1 MAGSPESQLLAP
13 PSCSWHC
20 SSSLCAPST
29 FLLPVAAARTEQSSL
44 TAGTLTASFFS
55 LLPHNILSFLQ
66 VLVPSSQAREEN
78 THSPAL
84 FPLSSFIF
92 LVVDGPFPPLL
103 FLGYPHTQEADPGS
117 GVRRRG
123 QETTS
128 LSSTVKT
135 GSWPQCALTCIVRF
149 RI

>member
-29 FLLPVAAARTEQSSL
+29 FFLPVAAARTEQASL
-44 TAGTLTASFFS
+44 TAGSLTASFFL
-55 LLPHNILSFLQ
+55 LLPHNSLSFLQ
-66 VLVPSSQAREEN
+66 GLVPSSQAREEII
-78 THSPAL
+78 H
-84 FPLSSFIF
+84 FPFSSFIL
-92 LVVDGPFPPLL
+92 LVMDGLFSPLL
-103 FLGYPHTQEADPGS
+103 FLGNLHTQEADTGR
-117 GVRRRG
+117 GLRRWG
-123 QETTS
+123 QETSS

-135 GSWPQCALTCIVRF
+135 GSWPQCALTCTLRF